1 MSILEL
7 SKSGLHSSEF
17 GHVMFYCYL
26 SGSQFFGG
34 RGGGQGNQQETSVIK
49 NTPKVNLKE
58 YYSGYSY
65 KWVFSFFILE
75 LYHRLRI
82 SDIVYLFS

>member
-1 MSILEL
+1 MKIARNKIKEEEN
-7 SKSGLHSSEF
+7 G
-17 GHVMFYCYL
+17 V
-26 SGSQFFGG
+26 G
-34 RGGGQGNQQETSVIK
+34 RGGQGNQQETSVIK